1 MFSVLVLIWVVG
13 VKPPTILEDTLG
25 PYTTV
30 ERCFYRGAS
39 IIKVAV
45 QTVDYAIAKAE
56 TMCLQQKLKGKNVNF
71 TR

>member
-1 MFSVLVLIWVVG
+1 MFSALVLIWVVG
-13 VKPPTILEDTLG
+13 LKPPTVLEDTLG

-45 QTVDYAIAKAE
+45 ENVHYAIAKAE
-56 TMCLQQKLKGKNVNF
+56 TVCLQKNLEGKNVNF